1 MNTDTVQIRS
11 AFFVAKF
18 KKGKYNMEEIND
30 SAKREKVRVI
40 PIDLIDDFPNH
51 PFQVKDDE
59 DMEKLVESIR
69 NNGVLTPIIVRKKE
83 DERYE
88 TIAGHRRKH
97 ACKKLGLTVIPAI
110 AREIS
115 RDEAVIAM
123 VDSNLQRKVILPSE
137 KAKAYK
143 MKMDAM
149 KRQGKRTDLTSG
161 PTGQKF
167 RSNEQVAASANES
180 VTQIKRYIRLNE
192 LTPELL
198 EFVDEGS
205 IGMRPAVEISY
216 LQEEEQRDLVDYIDT
231 EGTFPSHA
239 QTIRMRELSKQGK
252 LDTDTINEIMA
263 EEKGNQKSRLRI
275 SLDAVEKYFAAGTT
289 QKQME
294 ETILKALAYY
304 CKRQRDS
311 RDER

>member
-1 MNTDTVQIRS
+1 
-11 AFFVAKF
+11 
-18 KKGKYNMEEIND
+18 MEEIND
-30 SAKREKVRVI
+30 STKREKVRVI

-123 VDSNLQRKVILPSE
+123 VDSNLQREVILPSE

-149 KRQGKRTDLTSG
+149 KRKAGRPSKENCVPSAHNYEGKRTREIIAEDAGES
-161 PTGQKF
+161 PD
-167 RSNEQVAASANES
+167 QVR
-180 VTQIKRYIRLNE
+180 RYIRLNE

-231 EGTFPSHA
+231 EGIFPSHA
-239 QTIRMRELSKQGK
+239 QTIRMRKLSKEGK

>member
-1 MNTDTVQIRS
+1 
-11 AFFVAKF
+11 
-18 KKGKYNMEEIND
+18 MEEIND

-123 VDSNLQRKVILPSE
+123 VDSNLQREVILPSE

-149 KRQGKRTDLTSG
+149 KRKAGRPSKENCVPSAHNYEGKRTREIIAEDAGES
-161 PTGQKF
+161 PD
-167 RSNEQVAASANES
+167 QVR
-180 VTQIKRYIRLNE
+180 RYIRLNE

-231 EGTFPSHA
+231 EGIFPSHA
-239 QTIRMRELSKQGK
+239 QTIRMRKLSKEGK

>member
-1 MNTDTVQIRS
+1 
-11 AFFVAKF
+11 
-18 KKGKYNMEEIND
+18 MEEIND
-30 SAKREKVRVI
+30 NAKREKVRVI
-40 PIDLIDDFPNH
+40 PIDQIDDFPDQ

-59 DMEKLVESIR
+59 DMEKLVESIK
-69 NNGVLTPIIVRKKE
+69 NNGVLSPIIVRKKE

-123 VDSNLQRKVILPSE
+123 VDSNLQREVILPSE
-137 KAKAYK
+137 KAKAFK
-143 MKMDAM
+143 MKAEAM
-149 KRQGKRTDLTSG
+149 NRRAGRPSKENEPPVEPNFVGKKTVEIIGMESG
-161 PTGQKF
+161 D
-167 RSNEQVAASANES
+167 SAEQV
-180 VTQIKRYIRLNE
+180 RRFMRLNE

-198 EFVDEGS
+198 EFVDKGM

-216 LQEEEQRDLVDYIDT
+216 LQEEEQRDLVDYIDA

-263 EEKGNQKSRLRI
+263 EEKGNQKGRLRI
-275 SLDAVEKYFAAGTT
+275 SLDEVEKYFAAGTT

-294 ETILKALAYY
+294 ETILKALAFY
-304 CKRQRDS
+304 CKRQREN
-311 RDER
+311 RDAR